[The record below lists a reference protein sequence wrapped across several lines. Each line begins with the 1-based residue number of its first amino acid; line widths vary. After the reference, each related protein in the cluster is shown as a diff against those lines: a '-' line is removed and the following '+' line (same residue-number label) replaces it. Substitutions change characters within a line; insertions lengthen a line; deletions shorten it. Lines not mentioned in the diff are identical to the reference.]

1 MKSLG
6 ATLKCGLQKVAQ
18 KVKDPPVMWETWIW
32 SLVWKEPLEKDTGC
46 LLQYSGL
53 EKSMDYIVHGLT
65 NSWTQLSNFHFQFS
79 RVYPTHTARLNV
91 ASYFVAYDN
100 EDKMD

>member
-6 ATLKCGLQKVAQ
+6 ATLKYGLQKVAQ
-18 KVKDPPVMWETWIW
+18 KGGPCNVGDLDLIP
-32 SLVWKEPLEKDTGC
+32 
-46 LLQYSGL
+46 GL
-53 EKSMDYIVHGLT
+53 ERSHGEGYRLPTPVFWPGEVHGVHGLT
-65 NSWTQLSNFHFQFS
+65 NSQTQLSDFHFQFS
-79 RVYPTHTARLNV
+79 RVCSTHTARLNV